1 MPSEEWSVQ
10 CVCGEILVISEKLRN
25 SIVDHQ
31 TAPAPFPPSL
41 WRESVKSEDGIS
53 TLNLSCNNC
62 DKEIEYQWNAVMME
76 NPHTKKRDYQDT
88 VTGHVGLFKDEWEET
103 LYVTPNSWVKGKSTV
118 RKAKK
123 RPRKSKHSNSLQDIT
138 QRWTMGHS
146 LYYIQFTLA
155 GIDGV
160 IDPKEM
166 NLLKQRMKENKVIQ
180 EGLGNEGYHD
190 EEKRFIDAE
199 IYYNE
204 AAKGGKAQIVRILR
218 DYLTQVAE
226 SHNWEKRTLS
236 LLYTQIFDIAMAD
249 GEIWSGEVEVLQM
262 MVDEWGL
269 DIGIPLLEGMTDAS
283 GKGIYD

>member
-1 MPSEEWSVQ
+1 
-10 CVCGEILVISEKLRN
+10 
-25 SIVDHQ
+25 
-31 TAPAPFPPSL
+31 PAPFPPSL

-62 DKEIEYQWNAVMME
+62 DKEIEYRWNAVMME